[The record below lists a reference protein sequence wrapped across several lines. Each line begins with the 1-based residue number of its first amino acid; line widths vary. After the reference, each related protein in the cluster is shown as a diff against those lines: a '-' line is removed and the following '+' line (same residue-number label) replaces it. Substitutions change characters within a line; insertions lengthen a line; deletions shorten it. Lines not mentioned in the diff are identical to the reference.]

1 MWDIN
6 IQTEKI
12 IKAGT
17 LDLVE
22 DEEDRTCQI
31 IYFKVPNDRKN
42 HHVKYRKNNKL
53 PVPSY

>member
-22 DEEDRTCQI
+22 DEVDRTCQI